1 MHCRMNMNDLLSI
14 YVDLLS
20 IAGQFLVRWYSNL
33 GQLLGWIWVISC
45 SNFDRFWWD
54 FQQFSSHL
62 NLFFYGR
69 IGVDFGQF
77 STFSIEFCLIYR
89 RFWSICGWI
98 SVKFWLIF
106 GWNLNWIWI
115 ELTFEN
121 SNSSELN
128 WIKDLIQFW
137 RIFDWICCWIYR
149 RFWSIC
155 CWISINIWLNFDVI
169 SIDFDWIFGSIWAT
183 DFVPLVLLWISGAV
197 NRTSFRCI
205 SDFSEKEEKKEDFR
219 RCLLSF
225 AVVLRVRFRLFCGQ
239 FIQIRVTFTATSVTR
254 GCDNWNKSVS
264 LDGFHFL
271 GLK

>member
-1 MHCRMNMNDLLSI
+1 MN
-14 YVDLLS
+14 
-20 IAGQFLVRWYSNL
+20 
-33 GQLLGWIWVISC
+33 WIGLKIW
-45 SNFDRFWWD
+45 SNFEE
-54 FQQFSSHL
+54 
-62 NLFFYGR
+62 
-69 IGVDFGQF
+69 
-77 STFSIEFCLIYR
+77 FSIEFVAEFIVGFGQFVVEFR
-89 RFWSICGWI
+89 
-98 SVKFWLIF
+98 LIF
-106 GWNLNWIWI
+106 GWILMSFHLILIGFLGQFPTWSN
-115 ELTFEN
+115 FE
-121 SNSSELN
+121 E
-128 WIKDLIQFW
+128 F
-137 RIFDWICCWIYR
+137 
-149 RFWSIC
+149 SID
-155 CWISINIWLNFDVI
+155 IWLNFDVI

-225 AVVLRVRFRLFCGQ
+225 AVVLRVRFRLFCGR